1 MNISLILIGKTDENY
16 IETGLSEYLKRL
28 KKYVNF
34 EIFIIPRNKNSK
46 NLSENE
52 QKKYESKKIMEKISK
67 SDYLVLLDEKGKSRS
82 STEFADFLN
91 NRMSSG
97 IKNLVFLIGGPYGV
111 DNSVYER
118 ANYKLSLSKM
128 TFSHQIIRLFFLEQI
143 YRAFTI
149 LNNEPY
155 HH

>member
-1 MNISLILIGKTDENY
+1 MNILLILIGKTDENY